1 MLSRVRDF
9 FMNKKYFEYYIY
21 FYIFFLPIETFDVQM
36 RVLSVVLLI
45 WWLMLGKKED
55 YFIKL
60 KEILFF
66 KPLVLFFITL
76 SYFYLSIL
84 WSSSIEDG
92 LKITARIYKY
102 YWLVV
107 PILFTSV
114 GLRQAKNAFLIL
126 TLSFI
131 SYAIFSFLI
140 YNGMLTG
147 FGKGT
152 TVDNPT
158 GIYKYTVTS
167 YYMIFG
173 MLFSFMYFL
182 YNSKFK
188 YKVFFILGICFSSFA
203 FVVINGRNAK
213 VTFLLVVI
221 FLCII
226 NWKLFRK
233 IKYLFILLSFIT
245 LLLFSIS
252 QTDTYNKFKLGI
264 NEAQT
269 FDMKENNRGSWR
281 ERLFMLNVGIEVF
294 KENPI
299 FGAGGNDNIKYL
311 HDYIDNNNIEFKKY
325 WNLHNL
331 HIEYLS
337 RYGIVGYLLFMTS
350 IVILL
355 YFLRNEG
362 IYFQLALTYFGVVI
376 LSGFGD
382 PLIYLEP
389 HSDLYGLV
397 FVLFAIIAYK
407 SKENQKG
414 NIENHS

>member
-1 MLSRVRDF
+1 MLKLL
-9 FMNKKYFEYYIY
+9 KKENFEKYIY
-21 FYIFFLPIETFDVQM
+21 FYIFFLPIETFDIQM
-36 RVLSVVLLI
+36 RILSVILLL
-45 WWLMLGKKED
+45 WWFYLGKREG
-55 YFIKL
+55 YFENL
-60 KEILFF
+60 KNILSS
-66 KPLVLFFITL
+66 KPLGLFFITL

-107 PILFTSV
+107 PILFTSIS
-114 GLRQAKNAFLIL
+114 LKQAKNAFFVL

-131 SYAIFSFLI
+131 SYSIFSFLI
-140 YNGMLTG
+140 YNGILTG

-152 TVDNPT
+152 SVNNPT

-173 MLFSFMYFL
+173 VFFSFL
-182 YNSKFK
+182 YYIYSKNIK
-188 YKVFFILGICFSSFA
+188 YKIFYLIGVFFSIFSF
-203 FVVINGRNAK
+203 ITIDGRNAK
-213 VTFLLVVI
+213 VTFVLV
-221 FLCII
+221 F
-226 NWKLFRK
+226 F
-233 IKYLFILLSFIT
+233 YLFIMNIKLFKNVRYFIGLIIT
-245 LLLFSIS
+245 LVVFIFLIYKS
-252 QTDTYNKFKLGI
+252 DTFNKFEVGVSELKS
-264 NEAQT
+264 
-269 FDMKENNRGSWR
+269 FDMKENYKGSWR
-281 ERLFMLNVGIEVF
+281 ERLFMLNVGINVF

-311 HDYIDNNNIEFKKY
+311 HDYIDKNNLNFKKY

-337 RYGIVGYLLFMTS
+337 RYGILGYALFLSS
-350 IVILL
+350 IFILL
-355 YFLRNEG
+355 YYLKNTG
-362 IYFQLALTYFGVVI
+362 IYFQIALTYYGVVL

-407 SKENQKG
+407 SEKEEKEK
-414 NIENHS
+414 IENNS

>member
-1 MLSRVRDF
+1 MLKLL
-9 FMNKKYFEYYIY
+9 KKENFEKYIY
-21 FYIFFLPIETFDVQM
+21 FYIFFLPIETFDIQM
-36 RVLSVVLLI
+36 RILSVILLL
-45 WWLMLGKKED
+45 WWFYLGKREG
-55 YFIKL
+55 YFENL
-60 KEILFF
+60 KNILSS

-107 PILFTSV
+107 PILFTSIS
-114 GLRQAKNAFLIL
+114 LKQAKNAFFVL

-131 SYAIFSFLI
+131 SYSIFSFLI
-140 YNGMLTG
+140 YNGILTG

-152 TVDNPT
+152 SVNNPT

-173 MLFSFMYFL
+173 VVFSFL
-182 YNSKFK
+182 YYIYSKNIK
-188 YKVFFILGICFSSFA
+188 YKIFYLIGVFFSIFSF
-203 FVVINGRNAK
+203 ITIDGRNAK
-213 VTFLLVVI
+213 VTFVLVLFFLFIMNIKLFKNIRYFIGLIITLAVFI
-221 FLCII
+221 FLIY
-226 NWKLFRK
+226 R
-233 IKYLFILLSFIT
+233 S
-245 LLLFSIS
+245 
-252 QTDTYNKFKLGI
+252 DTFHKFEVGVSELKS
-264 NEAQT
+264 
-269 FDMKENNRGSWR
+269 FDMKENYKGSWR

-294 KENPI
+294 KENLI

-311 HDYIDNNNIEFKKY
+311 HDYIDKNNLNFKKY

-337 RYGIVGYLLFMTS
+337 RYGVLGYALFLFS
-350 IVILL
+350 IFILL
-355 YFLRNEG
+355 YYLKNTG
-362 IYFQLALTYFGVVI
+362 IYFQIALTYYGVVL

-397 FVLFAIIAYK
+397 FVLFAIIAHK
-407 SKENQKG
+407 SKKEEKVK
-414 NIENHS
+414 IENNS